1 MACSKCKKKQE
12 REAIL
17 KELNRVEK
25 KVKVGAVVIL
35 LLTLYGIYSLVS
47 SLL

>member
-12 REAIL
+12 REVIL
-17 KELNRVEK
+17 KELDRVEK
-25 KVKVGAVVIL
+25 KVKIGAVVIL